1 MEKIRGW
8 LLNNKYI
15 KKINNALSKN
25 KYTDW
30 LKRAFINNTY
40 GMLVLWFIGARLL
53 CFAIEFMQYKDFDE
67 TMNFFNNNPEVIR
80 VNVLILMT
88 VTAISFLF
96 KRKYFVYTIISFV
109 LIGLGAAN
117 SMLLN
122 TKGEPLTYFDIFL
135 LKEAIEVSSRYI
147 NKEMIISVIAIV
159 IFVIS
164 TLVIIWK
171 LVKKQRFFSGWIVYI
186 LIFITI
192 LSTPLSIKAAKDN
205 GIIEDKFWDLISN
218 YKSNGFTYSFY
229 STVKASKRKQPS
241 NYNEKSILKLK
252 DRVLAQEQVS
262 SKDAVDANII
272 MVQLESFYDPLR
284 LADVKFSKDPIPTFR
299 ELSKNYSS
307 GEVKV
312 STYGGGTVKSEFEF
326 LTGLS
331 IDCFSP
337 GEVPY
342 NTVLRKQAV
351 ESMPSILRN
360 YGLKSHAVHNFEG
373 TFYGRDEV
381 YKNIGFD
388 TFVPIEYMNNY
399 GNTPLGWIKDDILVR
414 YIDQALEST
423 EKNDFVYV
431 VTNQCHGGYDYD
443 GEYDKLITVEGDLD
457 ETEHKQL
464 EYYCTQLYETD
475 QFIKSLI
482 EYLENRGEPT
492 VVIFVPDHLPSLNV
506 INNKVS
512 NEDKY
517 IVDYVT
523 WNNIGLDKED
533 ENIESYQVS
542 TKLLNSIGVTNG
554 IMQNIHNTFKN
565 DDNYIEELNLMQYD
579 ILFGK
584 HYYLEKQYPF
594 TSINTT
600 LGIDKINV
608 KNKYIKNGDLVIEG
622 NNFTEFSKVFVKNK
636 MYDTVL
642 INENEI
648 RVLNFDG
655 DVDEVK
661 VNQIARQAGRNNK
674 ILAGCD

>member
-1 MEKIRGW
+1 MDKIRGW

-299 ELSKNYSS
+299 EFSKNYSS

-360 YGLKSHAVHNFEG
+360 
-373 TFYGRDEV
+373 
-381 YKNIGFD
+381 
-388 TFVPIEYMNNY
+388 
-399 GNTPLGWIKDDILVR
+399 
-414 YIDQALEST
+414 
-423 EKNDFVYV
+423 
-431 VTNQCHGGYDYD
+431 
-443 GEYDKLITVEGDLD
+443 
-457 ETEHKQL
+457 
-464 EYYCTQLYETD
+464 
-475 QFIKSLI
+475 
-482 EYLENRGEPT
+482 
-492 VVIFVPDHLPSLNV
+492 
-506 INNKVS
+506 
-512 NEDKY
+512 
-517 IVDYVT
+517 
-523 WNNIGLDKED
+523 
-533 ENIESYQVS
+533 
-542 TKLLNSIGVTNG
+542 
-554 IMQNIHNTFKN
+554 
-565 DDNYIEELNLMQYD
+565 
-579 ILFGK
+579 
-584 HYYLEKQYPF
+584 
-594 TSINTT
+594 
-600 LGIDKINV
+600 
-608 KNKYIKNGDLVIEG
+608 
-622 NNFTEFSKVFVKNK
+622 
-636 MYDTVL
+636 
-642 INENEI
+642 
-648 RVLNFDG
+648 
-655 DVDEVK
+655 
-661 VNQIARQAGRNNK
+661 
-674 ILAGCD
+674 